1 MDQDKR
7 TLSVTHLLQK
17 LQEGHH
23 EAFNQLFEIVY
34 PELLALAK
42 RQRHRWNGD
51 YTLNTTALVHETY
64 QKLVGA
70 SGPEWESR
78 RHFFRVATR
87 AMRHILVNYA
97 ERKNAQRRGG
107 GVAKISLENDEMVI
121 ERVFNISEERAL
133 RLLSIDAALKRLEM
147 ISKRE
152 AEIVEF
158 RFFADM
164 SVKDTAEIMGISE
177 TTVKRGWAM
186 AKAWLYTELKESI
199 VD

>member
-1 MDQDKR
+1 MDHDHR
-7 TLSVTHLLQK
+7 TLSITHLLQQ
-17 LQEGHH
+17 LQEGHR

-34 PELLALAK
+34 PELLILAK
-42 RQRHRWNGD
+42 KQRHRWKGD

-70 SGPEWESR
+70 SAPEWENR

-107 GVAKISLENDEMVI
+107 EIAKVTLENDELLI
-121 ERVFNISEERAL
+121 EHVFNISEERAL
-133 RLLSIDAALKRLEM
+133 RLLSIDDALKRLET

-164 SVKDTAEIMGISE
+164 SVKDTAEIMGLSE
-177 TTVKRGWAM
+177 ATVKRGWAM
-186 AKAWLYTELKESI
+186 AKAWLYTELKESML
-199 VD
+199 D